1 MAIWI
6 EGWFARLVF
15 IFCPRFLA
23 LVVFNDFVYR
33 DPFSFPDSLGFIA
46 LSERRQSLDAEWGG
60 NVLSSTHCL
69 DKASSSSTLYAFPLA
84 WPLSTHCYWRIHNKV
99 DKQRNNKTK
108 ISTHKNKW
116 RCKVYRN
123 NEQKS
128 IRSQPTTEQ
137 AQRNNKQTKLKR
149 KQPLKKIE
157 QKSKPEQS

>member
-15 IFCPRFLA
+15 IFCPRFSS
-23 LVVFNDFVYR
+23 LVVFNDFIHR

-108 ISTHKNKW
+108 ISTLKNKW

-128 IRSQPTTEQ
+128 KRNQPTTEQ